1 MRHRA
6 VGALLMLAIVVAGCS
21 SSKSN
26 KSEGSGGGS
35 SSSWSRPRGPR
46 GPRARPGS
54 QEEYTRQRRTAM
66 RDA

>member
-6 VGALLMLAIVVAGCS
+6 VGALLVLAIVVAGCS

-46 GPRARPGS
+46 ARPGS